1 MILRVDGIPPSWNK
15 IMRMHQ
21 FAQNDEAKKW
31 HAIVCMSAKQ
41 QGVKDRFIGKSRVTL
56 EYHFDAAYRHDPDNY
71 SGKFLMDGLVKAGI
85 LEDDDFKHVELT
97 VRAGA
102 KSKNPHVLIHIE
114 DWEGIA

>member
-41 QGVKDRFIGKSRVTL
+41 QGVKDRFTEKSHVIL
-56 EYHFDAAYRHDPDNY
+56 EYHFDTAYRHDPDNY

-97 VRAGA
+97 VKAGKKA
-102 KSKNPHVLIHIE
+102 KEPYVVVYIE
-114 DWEGIA
+114 PMEGIA